1 MICLSLFRIMK
12 TWITPGGHRIIR
24 ILSGRSN
31 VFLLTN
37 EEKNILIDTSPK
49 SKWKKLKKRLKQLN
63 VNLIDYLIL
72 THTHYD
78 HAENSKSIIE
88 KYNAQIIVH
97 QNEASF
103 LSSGENILPKG
114 TNLITRLIIRL
125 FAKRFLAIVNYEP
138 CHYDYLVDSI
148 FDLRNAGFNAYIIHT
163 PGHTLGS
170 MSIIIDDNVAIVG
183 DTMFGIFKWSV
194 FPPYADNIIQMI
206 ESWGKLLKTNCHV
219 FIPAHG
225 SANSRSL
232 VQKEYNKWIKKIS

>member
-1 MICLSLFRIMK
+1 MFRIMK
-12 TWITPGGHRIIR
+12 TWITPGGYRIIQ

-49 SKWKKLKKRLKQLN
+49 SKWNKLEKRLKQLN

-78 HAENSKSIIE
+78 HAENSKSIKE

-103 LSSGENILPKG
+103 LTSGENILPKG

-125 FAKRFLAIVNYEP
+125 FAKRFLAIANYEP
-138 CHYDYLVDSI
+138 CQYDYLVDST
-148 FDLRNAGFNAYIIHT
+148 FDLSSAGFNAYIMHT
-163 PGHTLGS
+163 PGHTIGS
-170 MSIIIDDNVAIVG
+170 MSIIIDDNVALVG
-183 DTMFGIFKWSV
+183 DTMFGVFRWSV
-194 FPPYADNIIQMI
+194 FPPYANNISQMI
-206 ESWGKLLKTNCHV
+206 NSWEKLLQTNCLV

-232 VQKEYNKWIKKIS
+232 VQKDYNKRIKKIT